1 MNRKKENTVYIDE
14 IFTSIQGESTDSGL
28 PCTFIRTFGCDIGCS
43 FCDQKQIKGKPMS
56 ITNIVWEVQKLGIPL
71 ICITGGEPMMQ
82 WNSVYPL
89 VLELV
94 SKNYT
99 VGIETSG
106 CYPINDDLY
115 NRSFKYIMD
124 IKCPSSG
131 VSDRNILDNLMAL
144 HPKDEVKFVIS
155 NREDYDYMKR
165 IMRSYP
171 TQAKILI
178 SPCFSEDFKPII
190 GKDLIDWILKDRLY
204 NARVQIQVHKCLGV
218 K

>member
-94 SKNYT
+94 NKNYT

-106 CYPINDDLY
+106 CYPIDDDLY